1 MKDMG
6 LRNISSPGLFP
17 LVLYFD
23 QIQKITRY
31 GNAQDG
37 KHNGSAVKYGRTPK
51 PQGATIL
58 INQAFLHVCLACLQA
73 FLEEI
78 MSTPVDVQVSQ
89 CIN

>member
-23 QIQKITRY
+23 RIQKMTRY

-37 KHNGSAVKYGRTPK
+37 EHNGSAESNMEGLPSPR
-51 PQGATIL
+51 G
-58 INQAFLHVCLACLQA
+58 
-73 FLEEI
+73 
-78 MSTPVDVQVSQ
+78 
-89 CIN
+89 